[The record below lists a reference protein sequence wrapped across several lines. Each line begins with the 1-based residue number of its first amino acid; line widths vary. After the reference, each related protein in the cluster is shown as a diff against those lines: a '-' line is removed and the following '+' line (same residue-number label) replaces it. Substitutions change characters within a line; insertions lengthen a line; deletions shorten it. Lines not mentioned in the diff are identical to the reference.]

1 MTRLLRSA
9 IIAVPEQPAVRP
21 ASRRDLAMRR
31 VIVSLL
37 MVIALVGCVPI
48 AYALTAGLIGWST
61 VADGGATSGTVQVT
75 ACPSPVQPCRGTF
88 GYADPGGAVGA
99 QPSDVSYSVP
109 IANDLRRHRTGTVVA
124 ASLDPGHHRAYLSGN
139 APLLLMLVSIT
150 AIAYVVTCTV
160 LVGRQ
165 LATGQSVAYAGP
177 IAAAIVTFT
186 LAAGLL
192 TPFGDHGRQA
202 APPNAPAPAQPGG

>member
-1 MTRLLRSA
+1 
-9 IIAVPEQPAVRP
+9 
-21 ASRRDLAMRR
+21 MRR

-37 MVIALVGCVPI
+37 MVIELIGCVPI
-48 AYALTAGLIGWST
+48 AYSLTAGLIGWST

-75 ACPSPVQPCRGTF
+75 ACPSPIQPCRGTF

-124 ASLDPGHHRAYLSGN
+124 ASLDPGHHRAYLSGDT
-139 APLLLMLVSIT
+139 PLLLTLVSMM
-150 AIAYVVTCTV
+150 AIAYVMTGIV
-160 LVGRQ
+160 LVGRR

-177 IAAAIVTFT
+177 VAAAIVALT
-186 LAAGLL
+186 LAAALVA
-192 TPFGDHGRQA
+192 PFGDHGPPP